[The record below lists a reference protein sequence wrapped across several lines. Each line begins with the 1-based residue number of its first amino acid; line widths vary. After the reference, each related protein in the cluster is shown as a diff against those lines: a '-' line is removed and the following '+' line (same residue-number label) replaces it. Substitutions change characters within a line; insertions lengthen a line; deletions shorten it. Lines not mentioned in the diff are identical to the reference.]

1 MQTLLVLIVV
11 VLAVLGVVRH
21 FVRRGQGAKDGGCG
35 CAGCELASSCRSANT
50 REKGCPSSEE
60 EEEA

>member
-1 MQTLLVLIVV
+1 MQTLLVLIAV

-35 CAGCELASSCRSANT
+35 CAGCELASSCRSASKP
-50 REKGCPSSEE
+50 EEGCPSETEE
-60 EEEA
+60 GV